1 MLLVVLIRRLL
12 HFSAAMRCGLT
23 LWRVVPSDFRLL
35 VGWLMGASIVYALTW
50 PTHVLIADEV
60 AYLTDALRWTAR
72 PSACALGEWSGYAPG
87 TSWLGA
93 ALLRLTDRPTAVFGV
108 GWLGW
113 MVGLWVL
120 GLLLRS
126 WQRPVEWALYPALYL
141 PGVVLSRAFM
151 SDVASFGLAT
161 AFLWGVAEPRACRS
175 RAFVAGI
182 LGGLALLF
190 RETNLLWVSPFMIGA
205 LWRRRPH
212 STWLWAGFLA
222 GALLR
227 GMWAK
232 IYFGN
237 FFYVRDPQVAFS
249 WTYLPTNLPSYAFIL
264 TVLCPGGLF
273 FLKNKKMPFGEETS
287 LAAAAFLLVY
297 GCYGYEAF
305 AKSGVLKG
313 LVLQGRFMLPLLPFL
328 AFAGAFSEKI
338 DLRRSVLRIA
348 VVTAAAV
355 LWVVVQAGGYWYNR
369 HQQKV
374 TDALLALPTAV
385 HWSASYDESRKYL
398 NALHTSACLL
408 SLPQGELPT
417 VPAYVHVFTRS
428 DSADWRKK
436 NAMALSSLTHLFD
449 HYYCRLLFDHTL
461 PEGTRL
467 RIWYV
472 EARL

>member
-12 HFSAAMRCGLT
+12 HFSAVMRCGLT
-23 LWRVVPSDFRLL
+23 LWRVVPADFRLL

-93 ALLRLTDRPTAVFGV
+93 VLLRLTGRPTAVFGV

-126 WQRPVEWALYPALYL
+126 RQRPMEWALYPALYL

-151 SDVASFGLAT
+151 SDVASFGLAA

-175 RAFVAGI
+175 RAFVAGV

-190 RETNLLWVSPFMIGA
+190 RETNLLWVLPFMIGA

-212 STWLWAGFLA
+212 SAWLWAGFLA
-222 GALLR
+222 GALCR
-227 GMWAK
+227 GVWAK
-232 IYFGN
+232 VYFGN

-249 WTYLPTNLPSYAFIL
+249 WTYLLVNLPFYIFAL

-273 FLKNKKMPFGEETS
+273 FLKNKKMPFWEETA
-287 LAAAAFLLVY
+287 LAATAFLLVY

-305 AKSGVLKG
+305 AKSGALKG

-328 AFAGAFSEKI
+328 AFSGAFLEKI
-338 DLRRSVLRIA
+338 DLRRPVLRIA

-408 SLPQGELPT
+408 PLPQGELPA

-428 DSADWRKK
+428 DSADWQKK

-449 HYYCRLLFDHTL
+449 RYYCQLLFDHTL

-467 RIWYV
+467 RIWYL

>member
-1 MLLVVLIRRLL
+1 VLLVVLIRRLL
-12 HFSAAMRCGLT
+12 HFSAVMRCGLT
-23 LWRVVPSDFRLL
+23 LWRGVPSDFRLL

-93 ALLRLTDRPTAVFGV
+93 VLLRLTGRPTAVFGV
-108 GWLGW
+108 GWLGC

-151 SDVASFGLAT
+151 SDVASFGLAA
-161 AFLWGVAEPRACRS
+161 AFLWGVAEPRVCRS
-175 RAFVAGI
+175 RAFVAGM
-182 LGGLALLF
+182 LGGLALLL

-212 STWLWAGFLA
+212 SAWLWAGFLA

-227 GMWAK
+227 GVWAK
-232 IYFGN
+232 VYFGN

-249 WTYLPTNLPSYAFIL
+249 WTYLPTNLPFYAFML

-273 FLKNKKMPFGEETS
+273 FLKNKKMPFWEETA
-287 LAAAAFLLVY
+287 LATTAFLSVY

-313 LVLQGRFMLPLLPFL
+313 LVLQGRFVLPLLPFL

-338 DLRRSVLRIA
+338 DLRRPVLRIA
-348 VVTAAAV
+348 VVAATAV

-408 SLPQGELPT
+408 PLPQGEMPT
-417 VPAYVHVFTRS
+417 VPAYVHLFTRS
-428 DSADWRKK
+428 DSADWQKK
-436 NAMALSSLTHLFD
+436 NAMALSSLSRLLD
-449 HYYCRLLFDHTL
+449 RYRCRLLFDDTL
-461 PEGTRL
+461 PDGTRL
-467 RIWYV
+467 RIWYL

>member
-1 MLLVVLIRRLL
+1 MRRLL
-12 HFSAAMRCGLT
+12 HFSAVMRCGWT
-23 LWRVVPSDFRLL
+23 LWPVVPSELCLL

-93 ALLRLTDRPTAVFGV
+93 VLLRLTGRPTAVFGV
-108 GWLGW
+108 GWFGW

-151 SDVASFGLAT
+151 SDVASLGSAA
-161 AFLWGVAEPRACRS
+161 AFLWGVAGPLTCRS
-175 RAFVAGI
+175 RAFAAGI
-182 LGGLALLF
+182 VGGLALLF
-190 RETNLLWVSPFMIGA
+190 RETNLLWALPFMVGA

-212 STWLWAGFLA
+212 SIWLWAGFLA
-222 GALLR
+222 GALCR
-227 GMWAK
+227 GVWAK
-232 IYFGN
+232 VCFGN

-249 WTYLPTNLPSYAFIL
+249 WTYLPTHLPFYIFAL

-273 FLKNKKMPFGEETS
+273 FLKNKKMPFWEETA
-287 LAAAAFLLVY
+287 LAATAFLLVY
-297 GCYGYEAF
+297 GCYGYDAF
-305 AKSGVLKG
+305 AKSGALKG
-313 LVLQGRFMLPLLPFL
+313 LVLQGRFVLPLLPFL

-338 DLRRSVLRIA
+338 DLRRPVLRIA
-348 VVTAAAV
+348 VVAAAAV
-355 LWVVVQAGGYWYNR
+355 LWTIVQVGGYRYNR
-369 HQQKV
+369 HQQQL

-408 SLPQGELPT
+408 PLSQGELPA
-417 VPAYVHVFTRS
+417 VPAYVHLFTRS
-428 DSADWRKK
+428 DSADWQKK
-436 NAMALSSLTHLFD
+436 NAMALSSLSQLFNR
-449 HYYCRLLFDHTL
+449 YRCRLLFDDTL
-461 PEGTRL
+461 PDGTRL

-472 EARL
+472 EPRL